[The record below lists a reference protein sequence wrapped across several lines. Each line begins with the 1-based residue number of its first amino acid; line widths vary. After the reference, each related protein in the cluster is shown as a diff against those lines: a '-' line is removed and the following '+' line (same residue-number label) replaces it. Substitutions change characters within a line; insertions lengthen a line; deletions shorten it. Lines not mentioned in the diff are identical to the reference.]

1 MYGHLVA
8 MGLGAALVAGLIGWG
23 MARRYGWQRAL
34 VVPLLAVIAL
44 AMILW
49 RSRSMNFHDGL
60 GLVAA
65 AVVFAAPT
73 LVGALLGIVL
83 ASRRGR

>member
-1 MYGHLVA
+1 

-34 VVPLLAVIAL
+34 VVPLLALLALVI
-44 AMILW
+44 ILW
-49 RSRSMNFHDGL
+49 RAGAMNFHDGI